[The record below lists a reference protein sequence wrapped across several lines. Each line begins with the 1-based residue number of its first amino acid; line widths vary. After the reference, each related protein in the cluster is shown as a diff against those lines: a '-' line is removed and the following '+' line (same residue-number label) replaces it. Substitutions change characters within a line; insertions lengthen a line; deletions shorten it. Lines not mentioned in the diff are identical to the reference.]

1 MAKTTPA
8 RPGPCGRR
16 ATRKALVLRQPR
28 LAMYSTENLDS
39 GATQYNELMAYS
51 NSYLDCYSHDHDG
64 AYQTWIL
71 SLVPGSGIVESGS
84 RLRLI
89 KKGYGQYMIPSES
102 RGKHYLSTAG
112 DYSGACI

>member
-1 MAKTTPA
+1 
-8 RPGPCGRR
+8 
-16 ATRKALVLRQPR
+16 
-28 LAMYSTENLDS
+28 MYSTENLDS

-71 SLVPGSGIVESGS
+71 SLVQGSGIVESGS

-89 KKGYGQYMIPSES
+89 NKGYGQYMIPSES
-102 RGKHYLSTAG
+102 RGNTTCLPPATIPTRA
-112 DYSGACI
+112 SGYTG